1 MADPNIVFSG
11 LSMTNNECGLDLRID
26 IYRLEDN
33 PTWSLEVIDDEG
45 TSTVWDELFETDQEA
60 LDEALKTIRDE
71 GASAFRDPGNV
82 VKFPR

>member
-11 LSMTNNECGLDLRID
+11 LSTANSECGLDLRID

-33 PTWSLEVIDDEG
+33 PTWSLEIIDDEG
-45 TSTVWDELFETDQEA
+45 TSTVWDELFKTDQEA

-71 GASAFRDPGNV
+71 GVSAFRDTGNV